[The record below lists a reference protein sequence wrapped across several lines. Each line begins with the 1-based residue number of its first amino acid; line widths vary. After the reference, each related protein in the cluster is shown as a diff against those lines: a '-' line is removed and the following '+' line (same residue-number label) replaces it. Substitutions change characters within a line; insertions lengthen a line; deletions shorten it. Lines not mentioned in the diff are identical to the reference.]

1 MKDLDPI
8 LKELKSGLTS
18 LYRER
23 LKRLI
28 LFGSWARGE
37 ATEDS
42 DIDIVV
48 VLDGDV
54 NPGEEID
61 RTIDIINDIN
71 LKYDVLVSIYPVSE
85 SVYETVNSPLLLNLR
100 KEGLSI

>member
-1 MKDLDPI
+1 MKDLNPI
-8 LKELKSGLTS
+8 LKELKTRLTS
-18 LYRER
+18 LYGER

>member
-1 MKDLDPI
+1 MKELNPI
-8 LKELKSGLTS
+8 LKELKTQLTS
-18 LYRER
+18 LYGER

-37 ATEDS
+37 AGEDS

-48 VLDGDV
+48 VLAGDV
-54 NPGEEID
+54 IPGEEID

-71 LKYDVLVSIYPVSE
+71 LKYDVLVSLYPVSE
-85 SVYETVNSPLLLNLR
+85 KVYETVNSPLLLNLR
-100 KEGLSI
+100 KEGLAV

>member
-1 MKDLDPI
+1 MKDLNPI
-8 LKELKSGLTS
+8 LKELKTRLTS
-18 LYRER
+18 LYGER

-48 VLDGDV
+48 VLDGDLI
-54 NPGEEID
+54 PGEEID

-85 SVYETVNSPLLLNLR
+85 SVYKTVNSPLLLNLR

>member
-1 MKDLDPI
+1 MKDLNPI
-8 LKELKSGLTS
+8 LKELKTRLTS
-18 LYRER
+18 FYGER

-54 NPGEEID
+54 IPGEEID

-85 SVYETVNSPLLLNLR
+85 SVHETVNSPLLLNLK